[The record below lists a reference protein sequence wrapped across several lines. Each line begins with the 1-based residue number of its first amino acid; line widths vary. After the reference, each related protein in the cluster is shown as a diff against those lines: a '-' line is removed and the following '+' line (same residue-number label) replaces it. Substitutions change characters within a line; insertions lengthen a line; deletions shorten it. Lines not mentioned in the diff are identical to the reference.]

1 MPHEMWLIK
10 KTSPVLSRT
19 GRLGRY
25 QSGHAIIE
33 KINKEAKRDLAG
45 GPDESQWC
53 RSFKNLDNMNY
64 TPLKTFRDADVTDQ
78 KIHNLQKKT

>member
-25 QSGHAIIE
+25 QSGHAIIG

-45 GPDESQWC
+45 RPDESQWC
-53 RSFKNLDNMNY
+53 RSFRNLDNMND